1 MCMSRTPCPGQ
12 PWVPRGR
19 WMPFGRRAGRD
30 LQQAISIHRC
40 FPSFAIYCFRCVQ
53 QMVSNKAGRS
63 KHRTATTQGHVDSHC
78 FWRIC
83 LAEQRAAKISGVA
96 PGQFWNLETAR
107 FSTTDARTH
116 LQSLTSRLVT
126 RQPASQNLC
135 SSISGSPPVDRQH
148 RRSSMSHRRSSMP
161 DPRCSICEGP
171 RPSLDSNPAA
181 LRIADSNPATLRIA
195 ILIMST
201 CFCCI
206 YDCTIKGCTFGQ
218 TS

>member
-1 MCMSRTPCPGQ
+1 
-12 PWVPRGR
+12 
-19 WMPFGRRAGRD
+19 
-30 LQQAISIHRC
+30 
-40 FPSFAIYCFRCVQ
+40 
-53 QMVSNKAGRS
+53 MVSNKAGRS

-181 LRIADSNPATLRIA
+181 LRIADLTKLCLFELASSRARYPG
-195 ILIMST
+195 
-201 CFCCI
+201 FE
-206 YDCTIKGCTFGQ
+206 FGYVDICDNF
-218 TS
+218 SFGYFNF